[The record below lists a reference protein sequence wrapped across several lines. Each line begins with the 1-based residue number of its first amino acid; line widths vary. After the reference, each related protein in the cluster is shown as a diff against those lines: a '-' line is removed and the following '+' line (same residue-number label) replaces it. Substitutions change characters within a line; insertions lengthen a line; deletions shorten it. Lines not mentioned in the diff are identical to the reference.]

1 MKLQK
6 LIRRQIRHD
15 GEGSHVVGDVNAAI
29 SANVNEPGPSHTH
42 VSSRQR
48 IVQRSGRRSAPE
60 REEATGESSEPTSG

>member
-15 GEGSHVVGDVNAAI
+15 GEETQVVGDVNAAI
-29 SANVNEPGPSHTH
+29 SANVNERGPSHTH

-48 IVQRSGRRSAPE
+48 IVQRSGGQSAPE
-60 REEATGESSEPTSG
+60 REETTGEANEPTSG